1 MTAPTT
7 DEEIREVNERYHDV
21 AAITYDSKWGIDF
34 GPIGLA
40 QVEGKLEK
48 VLGKPVP
55 NLGRVVEIGCGTGY
69 FSLNLLLG
77 GKCDEV
83 VATDISPGMIK
94 TFKANAKRLGLKVE
108 AHACEAATLPLE
120 DESVDTVLGHAVLH
134 HLPDL
139 DASFEEFFRV
149 LKPGG
154 ILFFG
159 GEPSK
164 LGDQIANV
172 PKGFA
177 RRVSPA
183 WRAALRARPAPAPH
197 EDGSGCEQD
206 HDLEKFVDVHAF
218 EPKAISDP
226 AKAAGFAD
234 VEVVG
239 EELLANWFGW
249 TNRALEATANPEDVP
264 MAWRMYAF
272 RGYVAL
278 QKVDRALL
286 EGRLPAQIFYN
297 LMVGARKPA

>member
-1 MTAPTT
+1 MAAPTT

-34 GPIGLA
+34 GPIGLS

-48 VLGKPVP
+48 VLGKPIP
-55 NLGRVVEIGCGTGY
+55 DLGRVVEIGAGTGY
-69 FSLNLLLG
+69 FSLNLMLG

-94 TFKANAKRLGLKVE
+94 ILKGNAKRLGLKVE
-108 AHACEAATLPLE
+108 THACEAAELPLE

-139 DASFEEFFRV
+139 DASFKEFFRV

-154 ILFFG
+154 LLFFG

-164 LGDQIANV
+164 LGDQIANI

-177 RRVSPA
+177 QRISPA

-218 EPKAISDP
+218 EPKAISGP
-226 AKAAGFAD
+226 ALSAGFTD